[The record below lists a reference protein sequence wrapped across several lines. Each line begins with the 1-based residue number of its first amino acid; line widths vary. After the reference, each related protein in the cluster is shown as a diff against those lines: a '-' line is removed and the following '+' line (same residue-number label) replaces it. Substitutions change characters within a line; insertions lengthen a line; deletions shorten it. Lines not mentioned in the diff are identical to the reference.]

1 MKTRPVIST
10 YVGESEWDFDFH
22 LTPSNPSREFIV
34 NGITYEEIYRL
45 AAGIKGL
52 NPSSDNSRNLI
63 CLCTDDKAIIAA
75 SIIASLA
82 GGPLLILPY
91 AFSKQAIDEVC
102 SSLSPSVLLADR
114 HGDFPPGYP
123 VITPAMLN
131 ATSLSFEGLISPD
144 DPFLMLFTGGS
155 TGKPQV
161 WSKTPR
167 NLLAE
172 AQYQSNKYGINR
184 DDIFL
189 STVPPQHIYGL
200 LFSIL
205 MPLICSSRVLEGT
218 YSFPREIFRAAQ
230 EHNATIL
237 VGIPPCYRVMKTDDL
252 QRHNLRLAF
261 SSAGALREEDAK
273 YFFDKTDLGITEIY
287 GSTET
292 GGVATR
298 THPINDESW
307 TSIDP
312 VEWKISDGRL
322 LVRSPFLSPT
332 LPRCIDGFF
341 ITADHADYEGD
352 HKFILRGRVDDII
365 KIGGKRVDLAAVQ
378 DKLKHIKGVRDA
390 VVVSYLAEN
399 GRQNEI
405 AALVVSDLDTSQLR
419 HQMAATSEAYAI
431 PRRIV
436 AVTEIPVT
444 STGKYD
450 RKEIDL
456 ILKSKKK

>member
-1 MKTRPVIST
+1 MKSRPVTSN
-10 YVGESEWDFDFH
+10 YVGKSERDVDFH

-34 NGITYEEIYRL
+34 DGSTYEEIYRL
-45 AAGIKGL
+45 AAGIKRL
-52 NPSSDNSRNLI
+52 NQSSDNSRNLI
-63 CLCTDDKAIIAA
+63 CLCTDNKALIAA
-75 SIIASLA
+75 AIIASLA

-102 SSLSPSVLLADR
+102 TSLSPAALLTDR
-114 HGDFPPGYP
+114 LGDFPNGYSI
-123 VITPAMLN
+123 ITPEMLSS
-131 ATSLSFEGLISPD
+131 ASMSLENSINPN
-144 DPFLMLFTGGS
+144 DPFLILFTGGS
-155 TGKPQV
+155 TGKPQA
-161 WSKTPR
+161 WPKTPR
-167 NLLAE
+167 NLLTE
-172 AQYQSNKYGINR
+172 AQYQSERYGING

-189 STVPPQHIYGL
+189 STAPPQHIYGL

-218 YSFPREIFRAAQ
+218 YSFPREILRAAQ

-252 QRHNLRLAF
+252 QRHNLRMAF

-273 YFFDKTDLGITEIY
+273 YFFDKTGLGITEIY

-312 VEWKISDGRL
+312 VEWKISDGQL

-332 LPRCIDGFF
+332 LPSSADGFF
-341 ITADHADYEGD
+341 VTSDHVEYAGD
-352 HKFILRGRVDDII
+352 DKFILCGRVDDII
-365 KIGGKRVDLAAVQ
+365 KIGGKRVDLNAVQ
-378 DKLKHIKGVRDA
+378 AKLKQIRGVKDA
-390 VVVSYLAEN
+390 VVVSYLTRN
-399 GRQNEI
+399 GRQNEMV
-405 AALVVSDLDTSQLR
+405 ALVVSDLDMSQLR

-431 PRRIV
+431 PRRII
-436 AVTEIPVT
+436 AVKDIPVT
-444 STGKYD
+444 STGKYN

-456 ILKSKKK
+456 ILQSM